1 MPLNVSNLSV
11 FNNTVSIN
19 ADLLLDEDLK
29 VDGNTTIGTGNSDS
43 LKINADLESNIT
55 PNADDT
61 YYLGNSS
68 RGFKN
73 IYAQEITIKE
83 KIKTDDIEID
93 GSLNH
98 DGSFVG
104 FYGKSPI
111 AKADVYEFH
120 VPASSE
126 PTVGNISKLTSSIQN
141 LFNAL
146 DNLGLINHIVD

>member
-1 MPLNVSNLSV
+1 MPTMLV
-11 FNNTVSIN
+11 
-19 ADLLLDEDLK
+19 DEDLK

-43 LKINADLESNIT
+43 LKINADLVSNIT
-55 PNADDT
+55 PDADDT
-61 YYLGNSS
+61 YYLGNTS

-104 FYGKSPI
+104 FYGASPI
-111 AKADVYEFH
+111 ARPNVFIDEFRH
-120 VPASSE
+120 EV
-126 PTVGNISKLTSSIQN
+126 TLMTHRQQRY
-141 LFNAL
+141 L
-146 DNLGLINHIVD
+146 D

>member
-1 MPLNVSNLSV
+1 MDG
-11 FNNTVSIN
+11 
-19 ADLLLDEDLK
+19 DLEVDGDFK

-83 KIKTDDIEID
+83 KIKTDGIEID

-104 FYGKSPI
+104 FYGASPI
-111 AKADVYEFH
+111 IRPNF
-120 VPASSE
+120 E
-126 PTVGNISKLTSSIQN
+126 PRRFSNYK
-141 LFNAL
+141 
-146 DNLGLINHIVD
+146 

>member
-1 MPLNVSNLSV
+1 MVI
-11 FNNTVSIN
+11 TI
-19 ADLLLDEDLK
+19 
-29 VDGNTTIGTGNSDS
+29 IGTGNSDS

-83 KIKTDDIEID
+83 KIKTDGIEID

-104 FYGKSPI
+104 FFGKSPVVRQQ
-111 AKADVYEFH
+111 ATEYRVNNPY
-120 VPASSE
+120 E
-126 PTVGNISKLTSSIQN
+126 PTAENIGKLSTSIEN

-146 DNLGLINHIVD
+146 ANLGLIDHVIQ

>member
-1 MPLNVSNLSV
+1 M
-11 FNNTVSIN
+11 
-19 ADLLLDEDLK
+19 
-29 VDGNTTIGTGNSDS
+29 
-43 LKINADLESNIT
+43 ESNIT

-83 KIKTDDIEID
+83 KIKTDGIEID

-104 FYGKSPI
+104 FFGKSPI
-111 AKADVYEFH
+111 TREFSNEFR
-120 VPASSE
+120 VNEPYE
-126 PTVGNISKLTSSIQN
+126 PTVANIRKLSGSIEN
-141 LFNAL
+141 LFTAL
-146 DNLGLINHIVD
+146 ANLGLIDHVIE